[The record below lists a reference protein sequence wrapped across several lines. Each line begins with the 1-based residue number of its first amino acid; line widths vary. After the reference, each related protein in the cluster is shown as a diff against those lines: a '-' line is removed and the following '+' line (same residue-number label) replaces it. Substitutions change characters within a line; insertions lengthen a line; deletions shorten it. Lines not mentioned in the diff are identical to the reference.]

1 MISNSSRAS
10 VRDLMANWDGRPPV
24 AVKPIVAS
32 RRSKLPSNSED
43 QSVSSPMTRKDSDSS
58 SRGRMGSP
66 SGKSH
71 DSSDSEQSW
80 SKPSGETRLDRLVR
94 RPSSE
99 AKPKPKAKPRILSNN
114 TEHLYDTVALDED
127 DVYDNHLLYEE
138 KRKSDTIG
146 SGGSIS
152 ADLGF
157 DEPPLPARR
166 TGTLSSCDT
175 SSSKRGFI
183 EEDSVSDH
191 QLQMTENEE
200 ETYVNL
206 QFFMQKRRNTG
217 DSSAGTS

>member
-1 MISNSSRAS
+1 
-10 VRDLMANWDGRPPV
+10 MA
-24 AVKPIVAS
+24 AKPIVAS
-32 RRSKLPSNSED
+32 RRSKLPSHSED
-43 QSVSSPMTRKDSDSS
+43 SPANISSPMSRKDSDSS

-80 SKPSGETRLDRLVR
+80 SRLPSGETRLDRLVR

-99 AKPKPKAKPRILSNN
+99 TKEKPKPKAKPRLLSNN
-114 TEHLYDTVALDED
+114 AEHLYDTVALDED
-127 DVYDNHLLYEE
+127 DSVYDNHLLYEE
-138 KRKSDTIG
+138 KKSDTIG

-166 TGTLSSCDT
+166 NTGTLSSSDTT
-175 SSSKRGFI
+175 SSSKRLM
-183 EEDSVSDH
+183 EDD
-191 QLQMTENEE
+191 LEGEMMEEE

-217 DSSAGTS
+217 DSSAGMYGVLLILSVENPIRRELSDFL